1 MMNFNKKIIVSSLIL
16 ATIAA
21 PSAGLIMQSNNA
33 NVVQAATS
41 NKKNTIKLISTNNN
55 IKIPVYDRQGKQI
68 NGSTV
73 ESGANVTVI
82 GKPIIVQQKYKK
94 DVFEGI
100 KINGKTYAFLGDG
113 GYIPISATGVITSKG
128 MKITRD
134 TAVYNK
140 NGKKLSIYRGRTAT
154 LKKDSIVKYG
164 GATTYTIPVS
174 YFNIGNGRY
183 IRAGY
188 VQEYN
193 GQTVLTLNYNTFVY
207 NKKGKRINYDGQRKL
222 MNGGVVTTNS
232 KIREA
237 KSSDQNYFYS
247 SANYTDKNKLA
258 FTTTKIKGQDYL
270 SIGKGGYIKI
280 ANVKTANGMILFTKG
295 PITIT
300 LPSDTTIYSSNFK
313 ETKKQ
318 IAAGK
323 KVILDKTEIDNSLSD
338 PQLYFRIKGT
348 NELIYWGDL
357 GEYPG
362 VDHTVVYD
370 PNYYS
375 IYSFPLRQFME

>member
-1 MMNFNKKIIVSSLIL
+1 MKLNKKIIVSSLIL
-16 ATIAA
+16 ATITA
-21 PSAGLIMQSNNA
+21 PSVGLVSHNDSNI
-33 NVVQAATS
+33 VQAATS
-41 NKKNTIKLISTNNN
+41 SKKNSIKLISTKND

-73 ESGANVTVI
+73 ESGANLNIV
-82 GKPIIVQQKYKK
+82 GKPIILQQKYPKQ
-94 DVFEGI
+94 DIFESV
-100 KINGKTYAFLGDG
+100 KINGKTYTSLGDG
-113 GYIPISATGVITSKG
+113 GYIPTNTTGGYTSKG
-128 MKITRD
+128 MKIMRN

-140 NGKKLSIYRGRTAT
+140 NGKKLSTYRGRTAT
-154 LKKDSIVKYG
+154 LKKGSVVKYG

-188 VQEYN
+188 VQKYN
-193 GQTVLTLNYNTFVY
+193 GRTVLTLNHNTFVY
-207 NKKGKRINYDGQRKL
+207 NKKGKRISYEGQRKL

-247 SANYTDKNKLA
+247 SADYTDKTKMA
-258 FTTTKIKGQDYL
+258 FNTTKIKGQNYL
-270 SIGKGGYIKI
+270 SIGNGGYIKI

-300 LPSDTTIYSSNFK
+300 LLGNTRVYNSDFK
-313 ETKKQ
+313 DTNKQ

-323 KVILDKTEIDNSLSD
+323 KVFLDKTEIDSSLSD
-338 PQLYFRIKGT
+338 PQLYFRIKGS

-362 VDHTVVYD
+362 VDHAATYD
-370 PNYYS
+370 PDYDG
-375 IYSFPLRQFME
+375 IYEFSLRQFME